1 MIYVSMKRPRYYQQ
15 LQQYVR
21 PSQQPQQQP
30 LQERVPTLLRIQQE
44 EQEEQV
50 AIQRANA
57 AALRQASRQPAVRL
71 SEMAIN
77 EYRRRFRHGLIS
89 RENLQELIR
98 EQPAGIQQLILP
110 PLNATQQTTQRE
122 QTALAPAITQQLTP
136 PQRHA
141 IDLQYI
147 TETHQP
153 IRNNNSTMN
162 AQKRSP
168 FLRIQQLRQHI
179 NT

>member
-1 MIYVSMKRPRYYQQ
+1 MLGAQIFSTASAICASFTTTSTTTITGASTYTTENPTGRTGRASSNPARKRSSTETSQ
-15 LQQYVR
+15 
-21 PSQQPQQQP
+21 PS
-30 LQERVPTLLRIQQE
+30 T
-44 EQEEQV
+44 
-50 AIQRANA
+50 
-57 AALRQASRQPAVRL
+57 SRKTKR
-71 SEMAIN
+71 N
-77 EYRRRFRHGLIS
+77 G
-89 RENLQELIR
+89 ENLQELIR

-162 AQKRSP
+162 AQKRST
-168 FLRIQQLRQHI
+168 FLRIQQLRQHF